1 MNDSKFTI
9 VRSSEQKT
17 ATWAGGTTTQL
28 FISPQN
34 TTYQAFDFDY
44 RMSYATVEIPES
56 TFTRMPGVTRHLMIL
71 KGNLNL
77 NHEGRLKHLDPLE
90 PYEFNGEWPTT
101 AKGKVMDFNLMVR
114 NQYRGKLSTI
124 KLEPN
129 EAIQLESQSPIVGI
143 YAYQGACKLLNNG
156 QAITNLATGDYIHIE
171 DAKQIS
177 MGNHSQTSTLILAHV
192 WKP

>member
-1 MNDSKFTI
+1 MNDLKLTI
-9 VRSSEQKT
+9 VRSSEQK
-17 ATWAGGTTTQL
+17 AANWAGGTTTQL

-56 TFTRMPGVTRHLMIL
+56 TFTRMPGVTRHLMML
-71 KGNLNL
+71 KGSIDL

-114 NQYRGKLSTI
+114 NGYKGKLSTI
-124 KLEPN
+124 ELQPN
-129 EAIQLESQSPIVGI
+129 ETIQIEPISPILGI
-143 YAYQGACKLLNNG
+143 YSFQGAGSLHINQEKINLDTGDFFHLLNNET
-156 QAITNLATGDYIHIE
+156 ITLSNTNE
-171 DAKQIS
+171 C
-177 MGNHSQTSTLILAHV
+177 STFILAKV

>member
-1 MNDSKFTI
+1 MSDLKCTI

-28 FISPQN
+28 FISPHN
-34 TTYQAFDFDY
+34 STYQAFDFDY
-44 RMSYATVEIPES
+44 RMSYATVEVPES

-71 KGNLNL
+71 KGNLDL
-77 NHEGRLKHLDPLE
+77 NHEGRLKHLDPFE

-114 NQYRGKLSTI
+114 NGYKGKLG
-124 KLEPN
+124 
-129 EAIQLESQSPIVGI
+129 AIQLQPNKTIEIKPLSPILGI
-143 YAYQGACKLLNNG
+143 YSFQGEGSLIINQEKMNLN
-156 QAITNLATGDYIHIE
+156 TGDFIHLLKNETITLSNTNE
-171 DAKQIS
+171 R
-177 MGNHSQTSTLILAHV
+177 STFILAHV